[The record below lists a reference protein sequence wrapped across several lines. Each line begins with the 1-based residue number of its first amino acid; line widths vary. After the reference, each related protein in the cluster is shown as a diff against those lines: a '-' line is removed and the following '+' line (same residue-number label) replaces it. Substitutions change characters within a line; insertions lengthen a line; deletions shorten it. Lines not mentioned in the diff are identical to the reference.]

1 MVCFCRYDMLS
12 ISQTTIESL
21 VEVILLKSPM
31 HHGGLRPEE
40 DKTITVA
47 LIMCTQISFFGAISE
62 HDQLANDLA

>member
-1 MVCFCRYDMLS
+1 
-12 ISQTTIESL
+12 
-21 VEVILLKSPM
+21 M